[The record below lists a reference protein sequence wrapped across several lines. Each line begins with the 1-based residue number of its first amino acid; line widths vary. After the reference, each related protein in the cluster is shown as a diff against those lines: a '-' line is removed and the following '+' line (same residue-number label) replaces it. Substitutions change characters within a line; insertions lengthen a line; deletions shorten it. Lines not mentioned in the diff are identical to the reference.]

1 MKIKLVTT
9 GLVFAIAAGSFLI
22 FRSTEAQPEPQGPP
36 PAPVRVSDAMRTEMS
51 SVIWIPGTIVSRN
64 DARIASEVSGRISW
78 MAEVG
83 DFVREGEPL
92 VHIDNTLLE
101 LQKREAAANIGQL
114 EANLK
119 YLEQQLVRQQ
129 QLRSQNLTSSTD
141 LEEAQSQAD
150 IARQQLEQ
158 SRVTLA
164 QRQYQFD
171 RAKVL
176 APFSGKVV
184 ERLRRTGEFMQ
195 IGGEVVRLVDIEN
208 IEVRGQAPLAVTPF
222 IFDGMDVT
230 IRDRQGREL
239 LSNIRTV
246 VPVGDDRSRM
256 IEVRVAVSGGTWAVG
271 TPVRVALPQSDSRE
285 VIAVHRDAVIL
296 RENTSYLYKVI
307 DDGTVE
313 QITITTGIEN
323 GAYVEVNGEISPG
336 DRIVIRGGE
345 RLQAGQAVTILA
357 ET

>member
-1 MKIKLVTT
+1 MKIKFATT
-9 GLVFAIAAGSFLI
+9 GILIAAVSTSVLMF
-22 FRSTEAQPEPQGPP
+22 SATEAQPEQQGPP

-64 DARIASEVSGRISW
+64 DARIAAEVSGRISW

-83 DFVREGEPL
+83 DYVREGEPL
-92 VHIDNTLLE
+92 ATIDSTLLE
-101 LQKREAAANIGQL
+101 LQTREAAANISQL
-114 EANLK
+114 QANLK

-164 QRQYQFD
+164 QRQYQLD
-171 RAKVL
+171 RSRVL

-195 IGGEVVRLVDIEN
+195 VGSEVVRLVDIEN
-208 IEVRGQAPLAVTPF
+208 IEVRGQAPLGVTPF
-222 IFDGMDVT
+222 VFDGMDVT
-230 IRDRQGREL
+230 IRDRQGRES
-239 LSNIRTV
+239 LSKIRTV
-246 VPVGDDRSRM
+246 VPVGDERSRM
-256 IEVRVAVSGGTWAVG
+256 IEVRVAVAENSWAVG
-271 TPVRVALPQSDSRE
+271 TPVRVALPQSDPRE

-296 RENTSYLYKVI
+296 RENASYLYRVI
-307 DDGTVE
+307 EDGTVE

-323 GAYVEVNGEISPG
+323 GAYVEVNGEIAPG

-345 RLQAGQAVTILA
+345 RLQPGQTVTILA

>member
-1 MKIKLVTT
+1 MKIKLAAT
-9 GLVFAIAAGSFLI
+9 GILIIAVSASVQLF
-22 FRSTEAQPEPQGPP
+22 SATEAQQEPQGPP

-64 DARIASEVSGRISW
+64 DARIASEVSGRINW

-83 DFVREGEPL
+83 DYVREGEPL
-92 VHIDNTLLE
+92 VRIDSTLLE
-101 LQKREAAANIGQL
+101 LQVREATANTGQL

-119 YLEQQLVRQQ
+119 YLEQQRVRQQ

-164 QRQYQFD
+164 QRQYQLD
-171 RAKVL
+171 RSTVL

-195 IGGEVVRLVDIEN
+195 VGGEVVRLVDIEN
-208 IEVRGQAPLAVTPF
+208 IEVRGRAPLGVTPF
-222 IFDGMDVT
+222 VFDGMDVT
-230 IRDRQGREL
+230 IRDRHGRES
-239 LSNIRTV
+239 LSKIRTV
-246 VPVGDDRSRM
+246 VPVGDDRSRT
-256 IEVRVAVSGGTWAVG
+256 IEVRIAVAENSWAVG
-271 TPVRVALPQSDSRE
+271 TPVRVALPQSDPRE

-296 RENTSYLYKVI
+296 RENASYLYKVTEE
-307 DDGTVE
+307 GTVE

-323 GAYVEVNGEISPG
+323 GTYVEVTGEIAPG

-345 RLQAGQAVTILA
+345 RLQPGQTVTILA